1 MMVSL
6 PRKLAKHVVVATVF
20 IFVSYN
26 LLSRYRAARYIPLWQ
41 QFNSTW
47 NNVPEKHPPT
57 SIQQLPTSRPY
68 QLPRIQYNFPRERDD
83 LKDVRKKRLAAVRE
97 SFAHAWGGYKKHAWL
112 KDEVAPLTGG
122 YQDAWGGWAATLVD
136 SLDTLWIMGF
146 KDEFE
151 HAVDAVATIDFESST
166 SRILSVFETTIRYLG
181 GLLAAYDLSGNEIL
195 LLKAVELGGTLYKAF
210 DTPNRM
216 PVSFWDW
223 RKYASGVITYTEI
236 ARANFM

>member
-1 MMVSL
+1 MVSL
-6 PRKLAKHVVVATVF
+6 PRKFTKFAVVATVF
-20 IFVSYN
+20 VFVFYN

-47 NNVPEKHPPT
+47 NNVPEKYPPT
-57 SIQQLPTSRPY
+57 SIQQLPTGRPH
-68 QLPRIQYNFPRERDD
+68 QLPRIQYSFPRERAD
-83 LKDVRKKRLAAVRE
+83 LKDVREKRLNAVRE

-112 KDEVAPLTGG
+112 KDEVAPLKGG
-122 YQDAWGGWAATLVD
+122 HRDAWGGWAATLVD

-151 HAVDAVATIDFESST
+151 QAVDAVATIGFESST

-195 LLKAVELGGTLYKAF
+195 LMKAVELGGTLYKAF

-223 RKYASGVITYTEI
+223 RKCALGVFTYTESTS
-236 ARANFM
+236 ANHM